1 MLNPNILYAV
11 MAGVIVGLVAW
22 VVAVWVSSDKPARR

>member
-11 MAGVIVGLVAW
+11 MGVVIVGLVAW
-22 VVAVWVSSDKPARR
+22 VVTVLVGSEKPARP